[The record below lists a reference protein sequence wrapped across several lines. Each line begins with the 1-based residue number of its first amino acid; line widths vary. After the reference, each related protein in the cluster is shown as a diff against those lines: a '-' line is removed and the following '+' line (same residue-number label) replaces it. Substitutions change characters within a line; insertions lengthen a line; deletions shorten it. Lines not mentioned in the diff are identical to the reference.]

1 MKTLKIGERISQ
13 FRREKGLTQL
23 ELAQTLGVSNQAVS
37 KWESAQCCPDISL
50 LPDIAALFHISIDE
64 LLGAEEKYSF
74 ERTYF
79 NLKSFFENTAKD
91 RVFDYAY
98 RLSALLHEAVCTD
111 GYTKE
116 IPWDTNAN
124 WALTCSPFKWGFS
137 SYSSPQGCSV
147 FAQNAILFADRESY
161 KPADS
166 AALAGLCLS
175 LGKLKEINTLR
186 VLFALYEL
194 AADDGYI
201 STADLADKTGLCKAD
216 AERALENL
224 PVSAKVGA
232 GGAMLYQIEGS
243 AMHIPPLLQMIRY
256 Q

>member
-1 MKTLKIGERISQ
+1 MPKTPFYL
-13 FRREKGLTQL
+13 
-23 ELAQTLGVSNQAVS
+23 QTGKATNQ
-37 KWESAQCCPDISL
+37 P
-50 LPDIAALFHISIDE
+50 
-64 LLGAEEKYSF
+64 
-74 ERTYF
+74 
-79 NLKSFFENTAKD
+79 TAP
-91 RVFDYAY
+91 R
-98 RLSALLHEAVCTD
+98 
-111 GYTKE
+111 
-116 IPWDTNAN
+116 W
-124 WALTCSPFKWGFS
+124 
-137 SYSSPQGCSV
+137 
-147 FAQNAILFADRESY
+147 
-161 KPADS
+161 PAC
-166 AALAGLCLS
+166 ALS

-232 GGAMLYQIEGS
+232 GGAMLYQIEGG